1 MKWEFRRTLENLLK
15 FRSAERLR
23 GCAEEKEELDLL
35 KSKLEQKTRSFEQ
48 SERQFSKFFP

>member
-48 SERQFSKFFP
+48 SESQFSKFFP